1 MLRLT
6 GSALILAAAL
16 WLQRSFHSHAL
27 LRQWTLHAL
36 AGAFLSLESAVRL
49 TLTPLPALL
58 RHLSCEPEA
67 EGFFAD
73 VTADLARGEPL
84 ASAWEHAV
92 KNLPIGARERETI
105 SALGHALGG
114 EEESVCAALTHAA
127 SELSR
132 LEEEL
137 RQRQRETG
145 RITAALCLG
154 GGAMLCIL
162 LL

>member
-6 GSALILAAAL
+6 GSALILSAAL
-16 WLQRSFHSHAL
+16 WLQRSFHSHTL
-27 LRQWTLHAL
+27 LRQRTLRAL
-36 AGAFLSLESAVRL
+36 AGAFLALESAVRL

-73 VTADLARGEPL
+73 VTANLSRGEPL
-84 ASAWEHAV
+84 TSAWEHAA
-92 KNLPIGARERETI
+92 KNLPISTREQE
-105 SALGHALGG
+105 SVSKLGHALGG
-114 EEESVCAALTHAA
+114 EEESVCAALTLAA

-137 RQRQRETG
+137 RQRERETG

>member
-6 GSALILAAAL
+6 GSALILGAVL
-16 WLQRSFHSHAL
+16 WLQRSFHLRTL
-27 LRQWTLHAL
+27 LRQRTLRAL
-36 AGAFLSLESAVRL
+36 SGAFLALESAVRL
-49 TLTPLPALL
+49 TLTPLPAL
-58 RHLSCEPEA
+58 PEA
-67 EGFFAD
+67 AGFFEG
-73 VTADLARGEPL
+73 VTANLARGEPL
-84 ASAWEHAV
+84 ASAWEHAA
-92 KNLPIGARERETI
+92 KTLPIAARERETV

-114 EEESVCAALTHAA
+114 VEESVCAALTLAA

-137 RQRQRETG
+137 RQREREMG

>member
-6 GSALILAAAL
+6 GIVLILGAAL
-16 WLQRSFHSHAL
+16 WLQRSFHLRTL
-27 LRQWTLHAL
+27 LRQRTLRAL
-36 AGAFLSLESAVRL
+36 SGAFLALESAVRL

-67 EGFFAD
+67 AGFFEG
-73 VTADLARGEPL
+73 VTANLARGEPL
-84 ASAWEHAV
+84 ASAWEHAA
-92 KNLPIGARERETI
+92 KTLPIAARERETV
-105 SALGHALGG
+105 S
-114 EEESVCAALTHAA
+114 
-127 SELSR
+127 
-132 LEEEL
+132 EL
-137 RQRQRETG
+137 RQRERETG

>member
-1 MLRLT
+1 MLQLT
-6 GSALILAAAL
+6 GSALILGAAL
-16 WLQRSFHSHAL
+16 WLQRSFHLRTL
-27 LRQWTLHAL
+27 LRQRTLRAL
-36 AGAFLSLESAVRL
+36 SGAFLALESAVRL

-67 EGFFAD
+67 AGFFES
-73 VTADLARGEPL
+73 VTANLARGEPL
-84 ASAWEHAV
+84 ASAWEHAA
-92 KNLPIGARERETI
+92 KTLPIAARETV

-114 EEESVCAALTHAA
+114 DEESVCAALTLAA

-137 RQRQRETG
+137 RQRERETG